1 MEIGVREILIVVV
14 GLFIFGILL
23 DGLRRALDS
32 RKNALKVDIKK
43 PRDEEI
49 DEDLFSDYNPELPGG
64 NARIVRESQLPT
76 QSAAFSTESFA
87 ADRSAPEGTADQDVF
102 DEEVQSDL
110 FENLSARD
118 EPLLNNNAFLP
129 REDASQAEEEFD
141 DSGFDAAASSSRPV
155 KTQAVESGVPGKSR
169 SRPVTE
175 KKKAPATA
183 SPTTDVIAIN
193 LSCKQN
199 LINGEDLLK
208 VVLNNGLRFGDMGL
222 FHRIDSL
229 ADEEGGKLFSLVNM
243 VKPGSFDVDA
253 MASLETPGVCLF
265 MTLPGP
271 QAPRG
276 AFETMLETA
285 QRIASSLDCD
295 LRDESQSALTK
306 QTIAHYRQRI
316 DDFCRKQV
324 AASQKFDLVD

>member
-32 RKNALKVDIKK
+32 RKNSLKVDIKK
-43 PRDEEI
+43 PREEEI
-49 DEDLFSDYNPELPGG
+49 DEDLFSDYNPELPTG

-76 QSAAFSTESFA
+76 ESAVLSASSFTV
-87 ADRSAPEGTADQDVF
+87 DRSARESATDQEFF
-102 DEEVQSDL
+102 DEEPQSEHFDS
-110 FENLSARD
+110 LSAH
-118 EPLLNNNAFLP
+118 EPLLNSSAFLP
-129 REDASQAEEEFD
+129 QEDHLAQGESNTPDFD
-141 DSGFDAAASSSRPV
+141 ETVSSSRAV
-155 KTQAVESGVPGKSR
+155 ETQPVESGAPERSY

-175 KKKAPATA
+175 KRKASATTA
-183 SPTTDVIAIN
+183 ATTDVIAIN
-193 LSCKQN
+193 LSSKQN

-208 VVLNNGLRFGDMGL
+208 VVLNNGLRFGEMGL
-222 FHRIDSL
+222 FHRLDSL

-253 MASLETPGVCLF
+253 MAKLQTPGVCLF

-276 AFETMLETA
+276 AFETMLEAA
-285 QRIASSLDCD
+285 QRIASVLDCD
-295 LRDESQSALTK
+295 LRDESQSALTQ

-316 DDFCRKQV
+316 DDFCRKQM
-324 AASQKFDLVD
+324 AASQKFDLVE

>member
-14 GLFIFGILL
+14 SLFIFGILL

-43 PRDEEI
+43 PREREEGI
-49 DEDLFSDYNPELPGG
+49 DNDLFSDYNPELPGG
-64 NARIVRESQLPT
+64 GARLLKESQLPT
-76 QSAAFSTESFA
+76 QPVGFSTESFS
-87 ADRSAPEGTADQDVF
+87 ADRSSPEQAADQEFV
-102 DEEVQSDL
+102 DEELQPDL
-110 FENLSARD
+110 LDGISTN
-118 EPLLNNNAFLP
+118 EPPPLNNNAFLP
-129 REDASQAEEEFD
+129 REDARQLQEEFD
-141 DSGFDAAASSSRPV
+141 DSGFDAAVSS
-155 KTQAVESGVPGKSR
+155 

-175 KKKAPATA
+175 KKKASVATA
-183 SPTTDVIAIN
+183 VTTDVIAIN
-193 LSCKQN
+193 LSSKQS

-208 VVLNNGLRFGDMGL
+208 VVQKNGLRFGEMGL
-222 FHRIDSL
+222 FHRFDLL

-253 MASLETPGVCLF
+253 MAGLETPGVCLF

-285 QRIASSLDCD
+285 QRIASVLDCD
-295 LRDESQSALTK
+295 LRDESQSALTQ

-316 DDFCRKQV
+316 DDFCRKQM

>member
-1 MEIGVREILIVVV
+1 MELGVREILIVVV
-14 GLFIFGILL
+14 GLFIFGVLL

-32 RKNALKVDIKK
+32 RKNSLKVDIKK
-43 PRDEEI
+43 PREEEI

-64 NARIVRESQLPT
+64 NARIVRESQLPN
-76 QSAAFSTESFA
+76 QQAPLSTEPFT
-87 ADRSAPEGTADQDVF
+87 ADRPAPESATDQDFF
-102 DEEVQSDL
+102 DEEPQPDH
-110 FENLSARD
+110 FDNLSAD
-118 EPLLNNNAFLP
+118 EPLLNNSAFLP
-129 REDASQAEEEFD
+129 QEDLLAQEKSSHSDFD
-141 DSGFDAAASSSRPV
+141 EALSS
-155 KTQAVESGVPGKSR
+155 

-175 KKKAPATA
+175 KKKTSATKA
-183 SPTTDVIAIN
+183 VKTAVTTDVIAIN
-193 LSCKQN
+193 LSSKQN

-222 FHRIDSL
+222 FHRLDSL

-253 MASLETPGVCLF
+253 MAKLQTPGVCLF

-285 QRIASSLDCD
+285 QRIASVLDCD
-295 LRDESQSALTK
+295 LRDESQSALTQ

-316 DDFCRKQV
+316 DDFCRKQM
-324 AASQKFDLVD
+324 APSQKFELVD

>member
-1 MEIGVREILIVVV
+1 MEIGVREILIVIV

-32 RKNALKVDIKK
+32 RKNSLKVDIKK
-43 PRDEEI
+43 PREEEI

-64 NARIVRESQLPT
+64 NARVVRESQLPT
-76 QSAAFSTESFA
+76 QSAVSSTASFT
-87 ADRSAPEGTADQDVF
+87 ADRSVPKSATDQEFF
-102 DEEVQSDL
+102 DEEPQPDH
-110 FENLSARD
+110 FDNLSAH
-118 EPLLNNNAFLP
+118 EPRLKNSAFLP
-129 REDASQAEEEFD
+129 QEDRLAQDESSTPDFD
-141 DSGFDAAASSSRPV
+141 EKVSSSRPLE
-155 KTQAVESGVPGKSR
+155 TQPFESRTPERSS

-175 KKKAPATA
+175 KKKASATA
-183 SPTTDVIAIN
+183 DVIAIN
-193 LSCKQN
+193 LSSKQN
-199 LINGEDLLK
+199 LINGEELLK
-208 VVLNNGLRFGDMGL
+208 VVLTNGLRFGEMGL
-222 FHRIDSL
+222 FHRLDSL

-253 MASLETPGVCLF
+253 MEQLQTPGVCLF

-285 QRIASSLDCD
+285 QRIASVLDCD
-295 LRDESQSALTK
+295 LRDESQSALTQ

-316 DDFCRKQV
+316 DDFCRKQM
-324 AASQKFDLVD
+324 AASQKFDLVE